1 MERCINMTT
10 LYAYNPARVQLQS
23 TPDVV
28 RWKNINRIINDNISF
43 IDRTGFIKLPV
54 DAGVPASMHLP
65 KYDSSFNLSYTE
77 CCQLQVQRILKQQEA
92 LDKPIRLMY
101 SGGID
106 SSMVLLSF
114 INELGV
120 EQLGTRL
127 EIAMSSL
134 SIDENPAMWEKVLRR
149 SDIKLINSLEF
160 NQGVCNDYILVGG
173 EFNDQL
179 FGSAMIKSLLKWKPA
194 SELLAPRSLSL
205 LIEYFIWVG
214 LDQRES
220 ERWANLFYGLADRAG
235 FEIYS
240 TWDVFWWLNFTCK
253 WTSVYFRFLIFS
265 PAQELNEQYLNDNYI
280 QFFGTTEFQQWSMND
295 RDHKH
300 HGTWNSY
307 KWYPRQLISQF
318 LKDKSYL
325 EKAKRG
331 SLYHVV
337 RGRKSNDAIDSNYNF
352 VNLSTIDSSLI
363 YNPNNSF
370 V

>member
-1 MERCINMTT
+1 MIS
-10 LYAYNPARVQLQS
+10 LYAYNPQRVALEA

-28 RWKNINRIINDNISF
+28 RWKNISKIINDNISF
-43 IDRTGFIKLPV
+43 IDRTGFIKLPINTS
-54 DAGVPASMHLP
+54 APAESALP
-65 KYDSSFNLSYTE
+65 VFDNTFSLSYTE
-77 CCQLQVQRILKQQEA
+77 CCQLQVRRILQQQER

-120 EQLGTRL
+120 ERLSTRL
-127 EIAMSSL
+127 EIVMSSV

-160 NQGVCNDYILVGG
+160 NSGVSNDYILVGG

-179 FGSAMIKSLLKWKPA
+179 FGSAMIKTLLKWKTA
-194 SELLAPRSLSL
+194 KELLAPRSLSML
-205 LIEYFIWVG
+205 VEYFTWAG
-214 LDQRES
+214 LEQVEA
-220 ERWANLFYGLADRAG
+220 ERWANLLHGLANNAKC
-235 FEIYS
+235 EIYS

-265 PAQELNEQYLNDNYI
+265 PQQQINAQYLADNYI
-280 QFFGTTEFQQWSMND
+280 QFFGSAEFQQWSMND
-295 RDHKH
+295 KDHKH

-307 KWYPRQLISQF
+307 KWYPRQLISNF
-318 LKDKSYL
+318 LGDSSYL

-352 VNLSTIDSSLI
+352 VNLSTVDQRLI

-370 V
+370 TGAT